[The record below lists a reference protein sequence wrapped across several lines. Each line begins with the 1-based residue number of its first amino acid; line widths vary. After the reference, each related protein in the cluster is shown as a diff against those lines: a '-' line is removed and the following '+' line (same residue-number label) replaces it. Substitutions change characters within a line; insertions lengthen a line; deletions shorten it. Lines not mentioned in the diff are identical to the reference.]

1 MSDGLSV
8 PRRSTDFVSMDLG
21 VRAAKA
27 ICDRFGAQVVDYSA
41 EGAKGSITLRIPSR
55 RERFAMS
62 AARYEAALTGAAE
75 VRQKT
80 SDVLQK
86 AEHHRR
92 TNRALRISLAEH
104 RRALSAARVES
115 RKIIEAFPA
124 RTAERPGSR

>member
-1 MSDGLSV
+1 MNDGLPV
-8 PRRSTDFVSMDLG
+8 VRRPKDFVAMDLG

-62 AARYEAALTGAAE
+62 ADRYQAALTGAAE
-75 VRQKT
+75 VRQRT
-80 SDVLQK
+80 SDVLEK
-86 AEHHRR
+86 AEQHRR
-92 TNRALRISLAEH
+92 TNRALRRSLAEQ

-115 RKIIEAFPA
+115 RRIIEALSV
-124 RTAERPGSR
+124 RTPQRPGPH